1 MARSS
6 DILDMAVDLA
16 GALHD
21 VGAMDKATLRE
32 IEALAVPQV
41 PAYSADE
48 IRSIREKNRV
58 SQPVFAVYLN
68 VGRSTVAQWEQ
79 GKKSP
84 SGPAARLLDLVARKG
99 LRAVL

>member
-1 MARSS
+1 MKNRSEIMEMA
-6 DILDMAVDLA
+6 LELA
-16 GALHD
+16 TGLHK

-32 IEALAVPQV
+32 IESLALPKVQR
-41 PAYSADE
+41 YSPEE
-48 IRSIREKNRV
+48 IRAIREKNLV

-79 GKKSP
+79 GKKRP

-99 LRAVL
+99 LRAIA